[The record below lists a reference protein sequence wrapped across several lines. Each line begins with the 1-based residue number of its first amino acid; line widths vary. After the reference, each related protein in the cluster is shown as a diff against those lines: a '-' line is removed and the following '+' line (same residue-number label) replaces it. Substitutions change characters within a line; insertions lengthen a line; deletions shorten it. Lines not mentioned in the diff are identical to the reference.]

1 MSKAG
6 DAMTTL
12 ERAAELVTAIAIG
25 KGLKVAVSDSGKIL
39 VPDEVG
45 EDYEVRLEAPRCWGR
60 VILEAES
67 LLAVGERPE
76 DMYDYVEHAVDLV
89 KRAMVVQLRAF
100 ADKLDKR

>member
-1 MSKAG
+1 
-6 DAMTTL
+6 MTTL

-76 DMYDYVEHAVDLV
+76 ELHDYIEHAIEGVQRALV
-89 KRAMVVQLRAF
+89 AQLRTL
-100 ADKLDKR
+100 ADRLDKR